1 MTVDVLEGVQALL
14 PQIEASAAEAERAR
28 RIPDENIAALAATG
42 LFSTLVPKDLGGL
55 QLDLATLTGA
65 TRLLGRACTSTGWVA
80 SFYGVHGWLLSLMSP
95 EATEVIFAERPYV
108 LAPGTFA
115 PNGRAERTAE
125 GYVLS
130 GRWAWGTGVLHSD
143 WAMLAG
149 IVPRADGRP
158 DLRMFVAP
166 MSALTVED
174 TWHTDGMRA
183 TGSNDIVADEVT
195 VPTELTLSFGAI
207 SAGCPEGD
215 PPYDDPIY
223 GWPLVPAL
231 CLTAC
236 APLLGT
242 AEAVLDAYERRLT
255 ERVMTYSGG
264 KKQKDVPAARSR
276 LATAT
281 VTLRGAQLLFDEA
294 VTRLDAVRAGAAPLT
309 LDDRVRIR
317 WQAAWV
323 VGTCRQLVNDIVAAS
338 GASVHRLDSP
348 LQRAQRDLNTASG
361 HVVFDL
367 DTGADLY
374 GLHALGLD
382 LPPTALV

>member
-1 MTVDVLEGVQALL
+1 MTPAVLESVRDLL
-14 PQIEASAAEAERAR
+14 PQIEASATNAERTR
-28 RIPDENIAALAATG
+28 RIPDENIAALATTG
-42 LFSTLVPKDLGGL
+42 LFSTLVPRDLGGL
-55 QLDLATLTGA
+55 QLDLATLTRA
-65 TRLLGRACTSTGWVA
+65 TRMLGRACTSTGWVA
-80 SFYGVHGWLLSLMSP
+80 GFFAIHGWLLSLMSP
-95 EATEVIFAERPYV
+95 SATKVIFAKRPYV

-115 PNGRAERTAE
+115 PNGRAERTAD

-130 GRWAWGTGVLHSD
+130 GRWPWGTGVLHSD

-149 IVPRADGRP
+149 IAAGADGRP

-166 MSALTVED
+166 MDELTIED

-183 TGSNDIVADEVT
+183 TGSNDILADQVA
-195 VPTELTLSFGAI
+195 VPAELTLSFGAI
-207 SAGCPEGD
+207 SAGCPDGD
-215 PPYDDPIY
+215 PPYGDPIY
-223 GWPLVPAL
+223 GWPLVPTL

-242 AEAVLDAYERRLT
+242 AEAVLDAYEHRLT

-264 KKQKDVPAARSR
+264 TKQKDVPAARSR

-281 VTLRGAQLLFDEA
+281 VTLHSVRLVFEEA
-294 VTRLDAVRAGAAPLT
+294 VARLDAVRTGAAPLT

-317 WQAAWV
+317 WQTAWV
-323 VGTCRQLVNDIVAAS
+323 VGTCRQLVSDIVAAS
-338 GASVHRLDSP
+338 GASVHRLESP

-374 GLHALGLD
+374 GLHALGLE
-382 LPPTALV
+382 LPKTALV